1 MNCSQCGKE
10 NPSGSRFCQYC
21 GATLAVV
28 AAPPMTGVNPVAP
41 SLPSSAPYPARA
53 TPGTPAVARP
63 PQSGLTPPIGTLG
76 EGGTSVA
83 SIWGPFAGYGQR
95 GRHVSWLL
103 DELGERADALR
114 QAVQARFEQRQIPR
128 ATMRPMNLVGQGIL
142 VERRPFY
149 FIQRGI
155 TTVAVYI
162 ARFGQDLYI
171 SQVTYAKGPINSLR
185 VAILGLMMLF
195 QLFYVFGYSAAL
207 ASSAGQINFLSS
219 NGGVGS
225 FLFLLCVIGPVGFF
239 NGFLLWLALLY
250 SIYKWIRERDFF
262 AILRTPPNEFQL
274 DDIIALEKSVEET
287 VRQSLD
293 TVGIDKAL
301 MPPTPTGVGG
311 RTRLL

>member
-1 MNCSQCGKE
+1 MNCPQCHKE
-10 NPSGSRFCQYC
+10 NPNGSRFCQYC
-21 GATLAVV
+21 GTTLVAVS
-28 AAPPMTGVNPVAP
+28 APPIVGSTPVVP
-41 SLPSSAPYPARA
+41 SMSSSVPHPIHATSTPSPASRQ
-53 TPGTPAVARP
+53 TFPVQGSV
-63 PQSGLTPPIGTLG
+63 GTLG
-76 EGGTSVA
+76 DGGTSVA

-128 ATMRPMNLVGQGIL
+128 AAMRPMNLVGQGIL

-155 TTVAVYI
+155 TTIAVYI

-185 VAILGLMMLF
+185 VAILGLMLLF

-293 TVGIDKAL
+293 VVGIDKAL
-301 MPPTPTGVGG
+301 MPPTPTGTGS